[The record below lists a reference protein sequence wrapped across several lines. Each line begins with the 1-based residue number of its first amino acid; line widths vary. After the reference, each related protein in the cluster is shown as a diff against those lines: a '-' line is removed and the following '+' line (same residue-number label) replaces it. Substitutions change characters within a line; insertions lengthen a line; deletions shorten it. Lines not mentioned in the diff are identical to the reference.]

1 MSFTNVQ
8 VDLGSLPE
16 FSTVELQ
23 ELNPSYARV
32 VFGLALVFLLPV
44 FIFVTVL
51 LFAILVPIAGMP
63 LLAAVVIWC
72 PVSLLLLF
80 LGFFAYKSPRMI
92 RYGLRQHDVI
102 VQSGI
107 FWKKE
112 TVQPIRRIQHVEQ
125 HQGPLDKRFGLYE
138 LKLFSAGTGHF
149 TFRIPGLDAEP
160 ASRIRQFI
168 LDVQQDGWGEDSA
181 VTASEPTDLDTAATE
196 AGPAE
201 TATPEARLL
210 QADASAAAGLAM
222 SSVAPSGAAGP
233 ELAGA
238 DAASAARRGRNG

>member
-1 MSFTNVQ
+1 MTFTNVQ
-8 VDLGSLPE
+8 IDLGSLPE

-23 ELNPSYARV
+23 TLHPSYARV
-32 VFGLALVFLLPV
+32 VFGLALVFLLPA

-80 LGFFAYKSPRMI
+80 IGFLAYKGPRMI

-149 TFRIPGLDAEP
+149 TFRIPGLDAEA

-168 LDVQQDGWGEDSA
+168 LDVQQDGWGEDPAGAGSG
-181 VTASEPTDLDTAATE
+181 PTDPGPAAIE
-196 AGPAE
+196 ADPAE
-201 TATPEARLL
+201 TAA
-210 QADASAAAGLAM
+210 AASAA
-222 SSVAPSGAAGP
+222 S
-233 ELAGA
+233 
-238 DAASAARRGRNG
+238 ASATAARRGRNG